1 MPSTLEKFTRWFII
15 PLNTLKMIPDGDGA
29 FIALSIGCLLC
40 ERYYRIATNTQ
51 EIQSGT
57 QFQNAA
63 AADLNV
69 NQEFFRNFWNVYR
82 HGVQHQATPKT
93 FSASDGPTYK
103 WSISADFKAIPT
115 RCIRDGVT
123 IICLDP
129 WKFADSMV
137 AKFLA
142 DPAKLE
148 GAIAYEFGE
157 ISTAEAPFVC
167 EEVH

>member
-1 MPSTLEKFTRWFII
+1 MPSTLEKFSRWFII
-15 PLNTLKMIPDGDGA
+15 PLNTLKMIPNGDGA
-29 FIALSIGCLLC
+29 FIALSIGCFLC
-40 ERYYRIATNTQ
+40 ERYYRIITNTQ
-51 EIQSGT
+51 DDHHRKD
-57 QFQNAA
+57 FQYA
-63 AADLNV
+63 AADDLGV
-69 NQEFFRNFWNVYR
+69 NREFFQIFWNVYR

-93 FSASDGPTYK
+93 FPAPDGTIYK

-115 RCIRDGVT
+115 RCIRNGVT

-142 DPAKLE
+142 TPAKLE
-148 GAIAYEFGE
+148 GAINYEFGE
-157 ISTAEAPFVC
+157 ISTPEAPFVC

>member
-15 PLNTLKMIPDGDGA
+15 PLNTIKMIPNGDGA
-29 FIALSIGCLLC
+29 FIALSIGCFLC
-40 ERYYRIATNTQ
+40 ERYYRISTKTQ
-51 EIQSGT
+51 EIIPGT
-57 QFQNAA
+57 VFQNAA

-69 NQEFFRNFWNVYR
+69 NQEFFRNFWFVYR

-93 FSASDGPTYK
+93 YIAKDGTIYK

-115 RCIRDGVT
+115 RCVRNGVT

-148 GAIAYEFGE
+148 GAIDYEFGE
-157 ISTAEAPFVC
+157 ISTPEAPLVC